1 MKENIILCGFM
12 GSGKT
17 SIGKMLAKATGKKF
31 IDLDDFIEEQAG
43 MRVTEIFAAYGENG
57 FRKMEREAVRSVA
70 ATEGLIIAS
79 GGGTVLFQGNVKAL
93 HRTGGKILLLNVPL
107 RLLQMRLKNDKKRPL
122 LQVPNRKQVIAELYK
137 RRIPLYKAV
146 SDIVIPAAA
155 PPKKV
160 VKRIIEVLEIPEISG
175 KEKKTDDR
183 K

>member
-1 MKENIILCGFM
+1 
-12 GSGKT
+12 
-17 SIGKMLAKATGKKF
+17 
-31 IDLDDFIEEQAG
+31 
-43 MRVTEIFAAYGENG
+43 
-57 FRKMEREAVRSVA
+57 
-70 ATEGLIIAS
+70 
-79 GGGTVLFQGNVKAL
+79 
-93 HRTGGKILLLNVPL
+93 
-107 RLLQMRLKNDKKRPL
+107 MRLKNDKKRPL